1 MVLSVPQIVGRLGV
15 VLGVLLSVGPG
26 RLGLAQEAFFVTVAD
41 LPLMPGL
48 VESTETALV
57 FDNPGGRIVEVMATG
72 ILTTQS
78 ILAFYGQTLPQL
90 GWTALADDRFERE
103 SEVLRIVFTDTDGPT
118 VVLFSLAPSIAP
130 APAPG
135 P

>member
-1 MVLSVPQIVGRLGV
+1 MVLSVPHVVGRKAVVLAVLVCVGLGRV
-15 VLGVLLSVGPG
+15 VLG
-26 RLGLAQEAFFVTVAD
+26 QEAFFVTVAD

-48 VESTETALV
+48 VESPQTALV
-57 FDNPGGRIVEVMATG
+57 FDNPGGRIVEVTAAG

-78 ILAFYGQTLPQL
+78 ILAFYGETLPQL

-118 VVLFSLAPSIAP
+118 VVLFSLAPAIAP
-130 APAPG
+130 ALAPL